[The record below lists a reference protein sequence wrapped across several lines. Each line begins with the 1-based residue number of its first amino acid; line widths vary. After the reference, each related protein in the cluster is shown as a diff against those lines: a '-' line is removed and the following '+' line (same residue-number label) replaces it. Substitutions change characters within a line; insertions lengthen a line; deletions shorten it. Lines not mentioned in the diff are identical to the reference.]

1 MPSLCSSAPRLTPG
15 ASKGT
20 MKQVKPVA
28 PSTSPCT
35 LANTKPTSAMPALV
49 MNCLVPFSTHCVA
62 VQHRRGARGQ
72 RVRAGARLG
81 QAVAAAQLAAGEAR
95 QPGGLLRVAA
105 EQRHRQRADAVLHHQ
120 RQHEG
125 LLAAGALEHPHRH
138 RQRQVQAAVF
148 LGQVEHGQAKLGRLP
163 HQAFQHAGR
172 LGLDVGQPRPHLL
185 VAKAPGGIEQRLVLG
200 AEILGREGR
209 CPAPAPGP
217 ERRRRVCRSWWVA
230 GMRWPETSPRRLL
243 RRQPDG
249 AVQADGLAVQQ
260 HVLDDGLHQRRVL
273 GRIAQAR
280 RKRHAGA
287 QALLHGFGQR
297 F

>member
-1 MPSLCSSAPRLTPG
+1 
-15 ASKGT
+15 
-20 MKQVKPVA
+20 MKQVKPSGAVH
-28 PSTSPCT
+28 
-35 LANTKPTSAMPALV
+35 LALHLGEHEADVGNAGVGDELLGAVEHPL
-49 MNCLVPFSTHCVA
+49 VA
-62 VQHRRGARGQ
+62 VEHRRGARGQ
-72 RVRAGARLG
+72 CVGAGARLG
-81 QAVAAAQLAAGEAR
+81 QAVAAAPFAAGEAR
-95 QPGGLLRVAA
+95 QPGGLLRVRA

-138 RQRQVQAAVF
+138 RQRQVQAAVL
-148 LGQVEHGQAKLGRLP
+148 LGQVEHGQAKLGRLL
-163 HQAFQHAGR
+163 HQALQHAGR
-172 LGLDVGQPRPHLL
+172 LGLDVGQPGPHLL

-200 AEILGREGR
+200 AEMLGREDR
-209 CPAPAPGP
+209 A
-217 ERRRRVCRSWWVA
+217 RRLRRVQEGAAVCVAHDRFVSGNESAAWV
-230 GMRWPETSPRRLL
+230 PSL

-260 HVLDDGLHQRRVL
+260 DVLDDGLHQRRVL